1 MANGV
6 MEQFAV
12 LVVCASILIYV
23 LVICMRRKVEP
34 APLRKGSAAR
44 PVEKPRT
51 VQPKPAQI
59 APVPPS
65 TTAEQQL
72 PRTVTIQAESNMQV
86 KAAVKAAPSDGLQKV
101 PLIDVGALMTQDDH
115 NERILAGIS
124 ENIRKS
130 LQLRPVTNLSPIPY
144 AESKPS
150 NTEYVRVK
158 KQIITPYGHI
168 RFSILKDWISTN
180 MLAVFRRASLEWK
193 TADDLI
199 AFLPAYLEADAE
211 ILNNEVLLI
220 GTSGHD
226 EKLAISIRNFD
237 MPHLRDCFDF
247 VSGGRT
253 AANTPAV
260 LLPLDDGFQVISKG
274 VITQAIFAGAVESH
288 MEIKVLPERS
298 SETSQPTYSVS
309 LVARAGAGRLTRG
322 PIDSGPATQV
332 PSVRFAGL

>member
-23 LVICMRRKVEP
+23 LVIRRKVEP
-34 APLRKGSAAR
+34 APLRKEPAVR

-59 APVPPS
+59 APVPQS
-65 TTAEQQL
+65 SSAGQL
-72 PRTVTIQAESNMQV
+72 PRTAAVQAESNMQV
-86 KAAVKAAPSDGLQKV
+86 KAPVNAPTSDGLQKA
-101 PLIDVGALMTQDDH
+101 PLIDVGAFMTRDNQ

-130 LQLRPVTNLSPIPY
+130 LQQRAVANLSPVSY
-144 AESKPS
+144 SESKPS

-168 RFSILKDWISTN
+168 RFSILKDWIATN
-180 MLAVFRRASLEWK
+180 MLAIFRRASLEWK

-199 AFLPAYLEADAE
+199 AFLPAYLEVDAE
-211 ILNNEVLLI
+211 VLNNVILLI
-220 GTSGHD
+220 GTSGHN
-226 EKLAISIRNFD
+226 EKLAVPIRDFG

-247 VSGGRT
+247 VSGART

-260 LLPLDDGFQVISKG
+260 LLPLDDSFQVISKG
-274 VITQAIFAGAVESH
+274 VITQPMVESAIEPAH
-288 MEIKVLPERS
+288 MAIKVLAEKT
-298 SETSQPTYSVS
+298 SEASQPSYSVS
-309 LVARAGAGRLTRG
+309 LARLGGAGRLTRG
-322 PIDSGPATQV
+322 PIDSRPRPQV
-332 PSVRFAGL
+332 LA